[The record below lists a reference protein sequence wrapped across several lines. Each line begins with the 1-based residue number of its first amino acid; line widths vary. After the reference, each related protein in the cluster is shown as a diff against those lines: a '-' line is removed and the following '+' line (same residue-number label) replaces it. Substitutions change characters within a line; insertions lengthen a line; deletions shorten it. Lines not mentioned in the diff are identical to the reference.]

1 MPTTPNAPRVRF
13 MLTGFIGLAVAY
25 AGTALYA
32 FQLRSVDDTPE
43 IQAAKAAILAER
55 QQRQRQNEQGSSS
68 A

>member
-1 MPTTPNAPRVRF
+1 MPTPNAPRVRF

-55 QQRQRQNEQGSSS
+55 QQRQRRQEGKGS
-68 A
+68 AA